1 MVILCMDVKPGMEVA
16 CLTDVGR
23 LRENNEDSCLY
34 WEPQDKAE
42 FLRKGRLAVIAEQS
56 EVRAGQNEVRSGQM
70 MEAIQR
76 LARIADIHETRIRQ
90 LE

>member
-1 MVILCMDVKPGMEVA
+1 MTIDERLEA
-16 CLTDVGR
+16 LTQSVELLHLSQSDTNEKIRR
-23 LRENNEDSCLY
+23 L
-34 WEPQDKAE
+34 P
-42 FLRKGRLAVIAEQS
+42 VIAEQN
-56 EVRAGQNEVRSGQM
+56 EVRAGQNEVRVGQM